1 MTVERIL
8 VEKGRGAAFV
18 SPGASIADVIE
29 ALGANDVGAVVV
41 SRDGSHVDGIIS
53 ERDIVRALRRQGARI
68 LDQAVENLMTRDV
81 ITCTAGDRVASVM
94 AIMNSK
100 GIRHVPVVDDGNL
113 AGMVSI
119 RDIVALRLAEVQSE
133 ADAMRLYIAGS

>member
-8 VEKGRGAAFV
+8 LEKGRGAAFV
-18 SPGASIADVIE
+18 SPGASIAEVIE
-29 ALGANDVGAVVV
+29 ALESNDVGAVVV
-41 SRDGSHVDGIIS
+41 SRDGSQVDGIIS
-53 ERDIVRALRRQGARI
+53 ERDIVRALRRQGSKI

-94 AIMNSK
+94 ATMNAK
-100 GIRHVPVVDDGNL
+100 GIRHVPVVEDGNL

>member
-8 VEKGRGAAFV
+8 LEKGRGAASV

-29 ALGANDVGAVVV
+29 ALESNDVGAVVV

-53 ERDIVRALRRQGARI
+53 ERDIVRALRRQGTKI